1 MFGCVSVTDPIGLL
15 LVSEVF
21 VTPVV
26 VVIPCF
32 GVHRVFCI
40 VLVGLWCVV

>member
-1 MFGCVSVTDPIGLL
+1 MFGCVSVTDPIGLP